1 MNAKSASTYFDIS
14 TAGDESAMSKQKERM
29 SLRARRFIF
38 RNFTASSFKG
48 SKKDQSRNQSA
59 KAGGIPPCL
68 LMKFSVCLGEG
79 GAFSAELP

>member
-14 TAGDESAMSKQKERM
+14 TAGDESPMSKQKERV

-48 SKKDQSRNQSA
+48 RVDFNQLIIA
-59 KAGGIPPCL
+59 KGTTDPGVDC
-68 LMKFSVCLGEG
+68 FNQ
-79 GAFSAELP
+79 